1 MSNGIALWKGDTW
14 DVGWGTLTLDKAGA
28 LTLSTVEGDAY
39 VVLSLANSAFVDA
52 YTTDRC
58 IFAVGAADEQ
68 VIRASRSGP
77 GIEVILTAKRLQ
89 KDTNTSIG
97 AHAVRFHPLPGRDH
111 CLLTWELGV
120 ALVSPETGC
129 VWSHVH
135 GDPDQRLLKMTGD
148 AVELEGLHQALTID
162 LSDGTTNSRNLERQ
176 FEVDIDT
183 LAEWRRGI
191 GR

>member
-1 MSNGIALWKGDTW
+1 MGNGISLWKGDTW
-14 DVGWGTLTLDKAGA
+14 NVGWGALALDEDGA
-28 LTLSTVEGDAY
+28 LTLSTEGADAC
-39 VVLSLANSAFVDA
+39 VVLSLENSAFVDA
-52 YTTDRC
+52 YATEHC

-68 VIRASRSGP
+68 VVQASRSTAD
-77 GIEVILTAKRLQ
+77 IDVILIAERLQ
-89 KDTNTSIG
+89 KNATTAVG
-97 AHAVRFHPLPGRDH
+97 AHAVRFHPLPRVDG

-120 ALVSPETGC
+120 ALIDSEAGC

-148 AVELEGLHQALTID
+148 AVELAGLHRAITIN
-162 LSDGTTNSRNLERQ
+162 LPDGTATYRKVEPRLK
-176 FEVDIDT
+176 VDRDT